1 MSSPCLDLMS
11 ARVVVYGGAFGTYVQ
26 GLDLTADDF
35 GGDDLEGCNEIL
47 AVTRPDVIAG
57 LHEGYFA
64 VGCDVTETATFGAF
78 ATPLAEYGLA
88 DRAHELNV
96 AAARIAREI
105 GRASCRERVCQY
117 V

>member
-1 MSSPCLDLMS
+1 MSSPFLDLI
-11 ARVVVYGGAFGTYVQ
+11 AERVVVYDGAFGTYVQ

-64 VGCDVTETATFGAF
+64 VGCDVTETATFGPF
-78 ATPLAEYGLA
+78 PTPPAEYRRAG
-88 DRAHELNV
+88 RAHPPNV
-96 AAARIAREI
+96 AAPPVAPAVPARLQTGTAN
-105 GRASCRERVCQY
+105 GM
-117 V
+117 